1 MPGSYTDEIRPIA
14 PAEQSRVPF
23 DKFLDEYKSA
33 LRHVFSVRGDIDRFS
48 LKRDMPPYVLREI
61 RARDPLSVFVPTEYG
76 GRGILP
82 HECQA
87 VLAASSYESLALSL
101 TIGINGALFLQP
113 VGKYGTES
121 RKGDV
126 FERVLRQKHMGGLMI
141 TEPAYGSDALS
152 MQTQYT
158 PTSDGRYHI
167 KGIKHWAG
175 LTGWADFWLLTAR
188 RRDEDGQLARDIDF
202 FICDVTDPDQH
213 VVVEEYYQNL
223 GLYMI
228 PYGRNRIDVR
238 VSEDSRLQPRTT
250 GIKMMLDLLH
260 RSRTQFP
267 GMGMGFLQRMLDE
280 AIEHCRNRVVGGTSL
295 LNYDQV
301 QERLARLQASF
312 TVCSAM
318 CTYTSEHAQMDR
330 DMSKESVSSNAIKSV
345 VTDLMHDASQS
356 LMQLVGAKGYRL
368 DHIAGRSI
376 VDSRPFQIFEGSND
390 ILYQQI
396 SEGVL
401 KLMRKTR
408 ERNLLSYL
416 KSYKLTER
424 VSDMFRDTLN
434 FEVDLQISQRK
445 MVELGRALGRIIS
458 MEFVA
463 ELGERGFRSDL
474 VGNALETMKRDV
486 DTLITSYQIAPST
499 AVVEEYRDNS
509 DWTDFVRRSSGR

>member
-1 MPGSYTDEIRPIA
+1 MPGSQTDISSTSA
-14 PAEQSRVPF
+14 VDQSNLPF
-23 DKFLDEYKSA
+23 EKFLAEYKTT
-33 LRHVFSVRGDIDRFS
+33 LRHVFSERGNIEQFS

-61 RARDPLSVFVPTEYG
+61 RARDPLSAFIPVEHG
-76 GRGILP
+76 GRGIKP

-113 VGKYGTES
+113 VGKYACES
-121 RKGDV
+121 RQRDV
-126 FERVLRQKHMGGLMI
+126 FHRVLRQKHMGGLMI

-152 MQTQYT
+152 MQTQYA
-158 PTSDGRYHI
+158 PVADGRYHI
-167 KGIKHWAG
+167 RGLKHWAG

-188 RRDEDGQLARDIDF
+188 RRDEDGSLARDIDF

-213 VVVEEYYQNL
+213 IEVEEYYQNL

-238 VSEDSRLQPRTT
+238 VSEESRLQPRST
-250 GIKMMLDLLH
+250 GIKMMLDLLN

-280 AIEHCRNRVVGGTSL
+280 AISHCKNRQVGGVSL

-312 TVCSAM
+312 TICSAM
-318 CTYTSEHAQMDR
+318 CTYTSEHAHMDR
-330 DMSKESVSSNAIKSV
+330 DMSKETVPANAIKSV

-356 LMQLVGAKGYRL
+356 LLQLVGAKGYRL
-368 DHIAGRSI
+368 DHIAGRSL

-401 KLMRKTR
+401 KLMRKAR
-408 ERNLLSYL
+408 EQNLLSYL

-424 VSDMFRDTLN
+424 VSDMFKDSLN
-434 FEVDLQISQRK
+434 VNVDLQLSQRK
-445 MVELGRALGRIIS
+445 LVDLGRAIGRMIS
-458 MEFVA
+458 MDFVV

-474 VGNALETMKRDV
+474 VNNALETMRRDV
-486 DTLITSYQIAPST
+486 ERLMTSYRLAPT
-499 AVVEEYRDNS
+499 TTVVEEYQDESEWMR
-509 DWTDFVRRSSGR
+509 FVRPSS